1 MMKRTVQKVVFT
13 LAGLLLLAAPLLAAE
28 EGYPLRKKFPG
39 LQFITSADLTSQYD
53 KAFIV
58 DVRSKI
64 EFDVIHINK
73 AVHLPMAVSTFAADL
88 EKIRPKATVSP
99 LVFYCNGHTCE
110 KSYEAADVATKA
122 GFKGVTVYDA
132 GIFDWA
138 KANPDKTTLMGK
150 SPAAKDKLI
159 PKSTFAKKNIGFEE
173 FRKKAASPNTVVVDI
188 REPVQ
193 RDVIPQIQGLRNI
206 PSDRMVDLINKG
218 EFKDKQLLILDAVGK
233 QVEWLQYYL
242 EGKGYS
248 NYLFLEKGVLSAK

>member
-1 MMKRTVQKVVFT
+1 MMKATLQRTIFALT
-13 LAGLLLLAAPLLAAE
+13 CLLLLSTPLLAAE
-28 EGYPLRKKFPG
+28 EGFPLRKKYPS
-39 LQFITSADLTSQYD
+39 LQFISTNDLKSQYD
-53 KAFIV
+53 KAAII

-64 EFDVIHINK
+64 EYDVIHINK
-73 AVHLPMAVSTFAADL
+73 AAHLPMAVKTFTTDL
-88 EKIRPKATVSP
+88 EKARQKSAPSP

-110 KSYEAADVATKA
+110 KSYEAAELATKS

-138 KANPDKTTLMGK
+138 KANPDKTTLLGK
-150 SPAAKDKLI
+150 TPADKEKLI
-159 PKSTFAKKNIGFEE
+159 PKSTFAKKLIGYDDF
-173 FRKKAASPNTVVVDI
+173 KSKAAKPNAVVVDI
-188 REPVQ
+188 REPIQ

-218 EFKDKQLLILDAVGK
+218 EFKNKQLLILDAVGK

-242 EGKGYS
+242 EAKGYS

>member
-1 MMKRTVQKVVFT
+1 MKTT
-13 LAGLLLLAAPLLAAE
+13 LQRAVLTIAGLLTLAMPLLAAV
-28 EGYPLRKKFPG
+28 EGYPLRKKYPT
-39 LQFITSADLTSQYD
+39 LPYITTSDLKAQYD
-53 KAFIV
+53 KAYIV

-64 EFDVIHINK
+64 EFNVIHINK
-73 AVHLPMAVSTFAADL
+73 AVHLPMAVATFASDL
-88 EKIRPKATVSP
+88 EKTRQKSAASP

-122 GFKGVTVYDA
+122 GFKGVAVYDA
-132 GIFDWA
+132 GIFEWT
-138 KANPDKTTLMGK
+138 KANPDKATLLGK
-150 SPAAKDKLI
+150 TPVAKEKLI
-159 PKSTFAKKNIGFEE
+159 PKSTFAKKCTSFEE
-173 FRKKAASPNTVVVDI
+173 FKKKAASPNTVVVDI

-242 EGKGYS
+242 EAKGYS